1 MGLGP
6 AQQYLAKYN
15 NFVLPGY
22 VQNEVFPSDMN
33 ITSHYSTY
41 ADGSLSEYT
50 GLQNKMIQLRLKVWE
65 QDFATCKDQ
74 VQLAAT
80 YLRSKRSGF
89 GNLYIQDADK
99 HYEAM
104 VKTVQEENTAGKS
117 VRIMEY
123 QITFEARPWLISNA
137 TYTISGGTGTFDTDQ
152 VSRDLYD
159 GGWTPAT
166 VLLTG
171 TNITVSGYTDTGD
184 FAGYIS
190 VSGAVTNLE
199 IDSENYTAT
208 IAGVN
213 KNSLMRSVDYA
224 LFVGPGKTH
233 YAVTGA
239 TSCVISWENRWY
251 L

>member
-1 MGLGP
+1 MPLGP
-6 AQQYLAKYN
+6 AQNYLAKYN
-15 NFVLPGY
+15 DHVLPGY

-33 ITSHYSTY
+33 IVAHYATY

-50 GLQNKMIQLRLKVWE
+50 GLQNKMVQLRLKVWE
-65 QDFATCKDQ
+65 QDFATCKEQ

-80 YLRSKRSGF
+80 YLRTKKSGF
-89 GNLYIQDADK
+89 ADLYVQDADR

-104 VKTVQEENTAGKS
+104 VKSIREENTAGKT
-117 VRIMEY
+117 VRTMEY
-123 QITFEARPWLISNA
+123 QVDFEARPWLISNS
-137 TYTISGGTGTFDTDQ
+137 TYTVSGGVGTMNTDQ

-171 TNITVSGYTDTGD
+171 TNITVSGYTSTGD
-184 FAGYIS
+184 FTGFIS
-190 VSGAVTNLE
+190 VSGAVINLMV
-199 IDSENYTAT
+199 DSENYTAT

-213 KNSLMRSVDYA
+213 KNNVMRSVDYA
-224 LFVGPGKTH
+224 LLVGPGKT
-233 YAVTGA
+233 YFVVAGA
-239 TSCVISWENRWY
+239 TNCVVTYHNRWF